1 MARIPQISS
10 KDEIPSDKGHI
21 FDSISSS
28 RGRISGPFSV
38 LMHSPEV
45 AGRAAHLGAYIRFES
60 TLSDSDRELAI
71 ATTAREMDCDY
82 EWSAHARLA
91 REVGVRP
98 EAIEVVANKGEL
110 DSLTEDEALI
120 VRYGREILGNHKV
133 SDATFKAAKE
143 KFGVQGVTELTAT
156 FGYYSML
163 AAALNAFEVEP
174 APDAP
179 RLPKV

>member
-1 MARIPQISS
+1 
-10 KDEIPSDKGHI
+10 
-21 FDSISSS
+21 
-28 RGRISGPFSV
+28 
-38 LMHSPEV
+38 
-45 AGRAAHLGAYIRFES
+45 
-60 TLSDSDRELAI
+60 
-71 ATTAREMDCDY
+71 
-82 EWSAHARLA
+82 
-91 REVGVRP
+91 
-98 EAIEVVANKGEL
+98 
-110 DSLTEDEALI
+110 
-120 VRYGREILGNHKV
+120 V